1 MTTEEVWARRAHPF
15 TVWSRLATLP
25 LFAVALWSRQWFDPW
40 FLLAMVFLL
49 LWSILAPRLVPPPAS
64 TGNWVSRA
72 TFGERIRAAKDRWE
86 VDPARKQVTTVL
98 AIAGS
103 VGTIVMISGALLYDP
118 LLAIGGGALMLAAKL
133 TYFDRSARL
142 YDEVA
147 QEHPE
152 VRDWVR

>member
-1 MTTEEVWARRAHPF
+1 MSTEEVWARRANPF

-25 LFAVALWSRQWFDPW
+25 LFALALWSRQWFDPW
-40 FLLAMVFLL
+40 FLVALVVLL
-49 LWSILAPRLVPPPAS
+49 LWSIAAPRVVPPPSS
-64 TGNWVSRA
+64 TGSWVSRA

-86 VDPARKQVTTVL
+86 VDSGLKQVITVL

-103 VGTIVMISGALLYDP
+103 LGTIIMVSGALLYDP
-118 LLAIGGGALMLAAKL
+118 LLAIGGGVLMLAAKL

-147 QEHPE
+147 QEDPE